1 MIGEAP
7 ASSGLHALF
16 APRGVAVVGASTR
29 PDKLGAVMARSLRGF
44 AGAVAL
50 VNPRGAGNGDGL
62 HPSVDE
68 AVRARGPIDLAVLC
82 VPASRSA
89 AALEGAVAAG
99 VRAAVVC
106 AGGFAESG
114 SEGARHQ
121 RDVAGVVA
129 STGVRLLGPNTS
141 GFLCPRHRLTVSFVP
156 GAARVPAG
164 SIGVVATSGGVNHAL
179 CFLLAEA
186 GAGVSLAVGL
196 GNGLDVAAADVLDH
210 LAGDPSTSAVVLHL
224 ETVGDGRALVD
235 SVARLTAA
243 KPAVALVAGR
253 GGGDDFARSHT
264 GVLATSWRTARAALR
279 QAGAVV
285 VDDERELV
293 DAAVALSM
301 TRLAPHAD
309 PGVAVVTG
317 QAGPGLLVTDSLGE
331 RSVHLP
337 ELTAETRRRLSAL
350 LPPLTYQ
357 RNPVDTGRPA
367 ESFSD
372 VLVAVRADPRVD
384 LVALYTLAEPE
395 VLDLASVAE
404 RAGLGDGRPAL
415 VAVGGPADDVSAVR
429 TRLHAAGV
437 PVLASPSALAVAA
450 AAVVEDSR
458 ARARA
463 RRGGRA
469 PARAAGVRVPRR
481 PLDEHEAKTLLT
493 ALGVATPARL
503 ACASREDA
511 HRALGELGAPVAV
524 KMLDAGV
531 LHKTEAGGVHL
542 GVRTAPELDR
552 ALDALE
558 RAGAR
563 RCLVETMV
571 PDGIDLI
578 VGARRDPVF
587 GPLVVA
593 GLGGVAAEALADVAV
608 RLAPLDAEDAAA
620 MPGELAGR
628 VLLQGW
634 RGLPA
639 LDRGELATVLGAL
652 GDLVAATPWLVE
664 VEINPLRLTPDGLVA
679 LDAVVT
685 IAPGDGCAPADH

>member
-7 ASSGLHALF
+7 ASTGLDALF

-29 PDKLGAVMARSLRGF
+29 PGKLGAMMARSLHGF
-44 AGAVAL
+44 GGAVAL
-50 VNPRGAGNGDGL
+50 VNPRGAGNGDAL
-62 HPSVDE
+62 HASVDE
-68 AVRARGPIDLAVLC
+68 AVRAGGPIDLAVLC
-82 VPASRSA
+82 VPASQSA

-114 SEGARHQ
+114 GEGAGHQ
-121 RDVAGVVA
+121 RDIAAVVA

-141 GFLCPRHRLTVSFVP
+141 GFLCPRRKLTVSFVP

-164 SIGVVATSGGVNHAL
+164 RVGVVATSGGVNHAL
-179 CFLLAEA
+179 SFLLADA
-186 GAGVSLAVGL
+186 GVGVSLAVGL
-196 GNGLDVAAADVLDH
+196 GNGVDVAAADVLDH
-210 LAGDPSTSAVVLHL
+210 LAGDASTSVVVLHL
-224 ETVGDGRALVD
+224 ETVADGRALVD
-235 SVARLTAA
+235 SVARLAA
-243 KPAVALVAGR
+243 ARPVVALVAGR
-253 GGGDDFARSHT
+253 DGGDDFARSHT
-264 GVLATSWRTARAALR
+264 GGLATSWRTARAALR

-301 TRLAPHAD
+301 ARLAPHPD
-309 PGVAVVTG
+309 PGVGVVTA
-317 QAGPGLLVTDSLGE
+317 QAGPGLLVADALGE
-331 RSVHLP
+331 WSVRVP

-367 ESFSD
+367 ESFPD
-372 VLVAVRADPRVD
+372 VLVAVGADPGVD

-395 VLDLASVAE
+395 VLDLVSVAE
-404 RAGLGDGRPAL
+404 RAGLGGGRPAL
-415 VAVGGPADDVSAVR
+415 VGVGGPADDVSAVR

-450 AAVVEDSR
+450 AAMVEDSR
-458 ARARA
+458 ARSRARA
-463 RRGGRA
+463 PAPA
-469 PARAAGVRVPRR
+469 PARASGVRVPRR
-481 PLDEHEAKTLLT
+481 PLDEHEAKKLLT
-493 ALGVATPARL
+493 ALGVATPARRV
-503 ACASREDA
+503 CATREDA
-511 HRALGELGAPVAV
+511 HRALTELGGPVAV

-531 LHKTEAGGVHL
+531 LHKTELGGVHL
-542 GVRTAPELDR
+542 GVRTAAELDH

-563 RCLVETMV
+563 GRLVETMV
-571 PDGIDLI
+571 GDGIDLM

-608 RLAPLDAEDAAA
+608 RLAPLAEREA
-620 MPGELAGR
+620 MEMPDELAGR
-628 VLLQGW
+628 ALLDGW
-634 RGLPA
+634 RGLPR
-639 LDRGELATVLGAL
+639 LDRRELAAVLGVL
-652 GDLVAATPWLVE
+652 GNLVVATPWISAVE
-664 VEINPLRLTPDGLVA
+664 VNPLRLTRDGLVA

-685 IAPGDGCAPADH
+685 LAGENGHAPSDR